1 MPGCREPQPHERDF
15 QRAKVDAAQPGPGK
29 RREQAFGQD
38 RNAEN
43 ARLTAVALAC
53 HYPDF
58 ILRLGSLRFWC
69 SSRFHP
75 FSEKAMASEPFQF
88 DELSIQ
94 STADAGDA
102 GYGCRGRSLTERL
115 IRNSSL
121 EASADCKEC

>member
-29 RREQAFGQD
+29 RREEAFGRD
-38 RNAEN
+38 RNAQ
-43 ARLTAVALAC
+43 TC

-69 SSRFHP
+69 SSGFHP
-75 FSEKAMASEPFQF
+75 FSEKAIASEPFQF